1 MSDIGEVGRFV
12 PDAVENAPILRL
24 EHGNLTV
31 EGYSRAAVQTYWRV
45 PQLKI
50 GFDLGA
56 QPWSFMN
63 TPNWCV
69 SHFHLDHAAALP
81 VYIARRR
88 MMKMAAPTVYMP
100 AYAVPHVERMLK
112 IWERLDR
119 GRMRCELVGLE
130 PGQEV
135 ELSRE
140 HLLVA
145 FATRHTVPSLGFLVY
160 ERRRKLKPEYHGL
173 SGEQIRDLRYSG
185 VEVTQELRIPLVA
198 YLGDTSPEGLDVYP
212 PVYEAKILIVELTFL
227 APGHRKEKIHKFGH
241 IHLDDLVER
250 ADRFQNEVIIGAH
263 VSTRYHPERAQKL
276 VEKRVP
282 EPLRSKLRLWL

>member
-1 MSDIGEVGRFV
+1 MSDIAEVGRFV

-24 EHGNLTV
+24 QHGNLTV
-31 EGYSRAAVQTYWRV
+31 EGYSRAAVQTYWRI
-45 PQLKI
+45 PELKI

-81 VYIARRR
+81 VYVARRR
-88 MMKMAAPTVYMP
+88 MMKMAAPRIFMP
-100 AYAVPHVERMLK
+100 APAVTYVEKMLK
-112 IWERLDR
+112 LWERLDR

-140 HLLVA
+140 CVLA
-145 FATRHTVPSLGFLVY
+145 TFATRHTVPSLGFVVY

-173 SGEQIRDLRYSG
+173 TGDQIRDLRQSG
-185 VEVTQELRIPLVA
+185 VDVTYELRIPLVA
-198 YLGDTSPEGLDVYP
+198 YLGDTSPEGLDAYP
-212 PVYEAKILIVELTFL
+212 P
-227 APGHRKEKIHKFGH
+227 
-241 IHLDDLVER
+241 
-250 ADRFQNEVIIGAH
+250 
-263 VSTRYHPERAQKL
+263 
-276 VEKRVP
+276 
-282 EPLRSKLRLWL
+282 RL